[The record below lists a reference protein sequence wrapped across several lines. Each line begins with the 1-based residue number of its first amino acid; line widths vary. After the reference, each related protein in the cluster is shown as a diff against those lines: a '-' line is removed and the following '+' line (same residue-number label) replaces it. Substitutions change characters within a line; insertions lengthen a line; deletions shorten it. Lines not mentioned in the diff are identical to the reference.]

1 MTPIDR
7 RRFLAA
13 AGGAMAAPALLTA
26 APTKT
31 SPPETAAK
39 ALYESLSA
47 EQNKVVCFAWDHV
60 DPARG
65 LLRTHVSNN
74 WQITKP
80 TVTDGFFTKPQQGI
94 IRDIFKGLIDPDWLA
109 KFDKQMKDDSGGKAW
124 GATQSIALFG
134 EPGADKF
141 QFVMTGRHQTI
152 RCDGNAEPHVA
163 FGGPIFYG
171 HAPHDEEGAKH
182 EGNVFWVQAEKANA
196 LYRMLDGKQ
205 QKSALRPKT
214 PKESAV
220 AFRGAKIADAPG
232 LRVTDLSRDQKDELG
247 KVLTVLLAPF
257 RTADRDEALAAL
269 TKQGGLD
276 ACRLCYFSDADIG
289 DDKVWDN
296 WRLEGPSFV
305 WHYRGSP
312 HVHVWVNIADSP
324 NVTLNAKG

>member
-13 AGGAMAAPALLTA
+13 AGGAIAAPALLTA

-31 SPPETAAK
+31 SPSETAAK
-39 ALYESLSA
+39 VLYESLSA
-47 EQNKVVCFAWDHV
+47 DQKKIVCFAWDHI
-60 DPARG
+60 DKDRG

-94 IRDIFKGLIDPDWLA
+94 IRDIFTGLVDPEWLA

-124 GATQSIALFG
+124 GATQSIAMFG
-134 EPGADKF
+134 EPGAEKF

-171 HAPHDEEGAKH
+171 HAPHDEEDAKH

-205 QKSALRPKT
+205 QKAALLPKT
-214 PKESAV
+214 PRESAV
-220 AFRGAKIADAPG
+220 AFRGAKLKTADG
-232 LRVTDLSRDQKDELG
+232 LPVTDLSRDQKDELQN
-247 KVLTVLLAPF
+247 VLGTLLAPF
-257 RTADRDEALAAL
+257 RTADRDEAFAAL
-269 TKQGGLD
+269 KTQGGLD
-276 ACRLCYFSDADIG
+276 ACRLSYFADADIG

-312 HVHVWVNIADSP
+312 HVHVWVNIADAP